1 MFNYLLRK
9 KNDLVKTPHTFFL
22 LWGMPLLVLLFTS
35 FLVDEVLKT
44 WTWFAALV
52 WMGAA
57 CFINAS
63 RCARRHCYY
72 TGPFFIIMAIIVM
85 LHGYEIIWFGANG
98 WLFLGLTIAIGFFV
112 LWFFP
117 EYKHGQYKAPPD

>member
-1 MFNYLLRK
+1 MSLFSVEKLNETAHARQLGIELHRTYKNAWNTLKMEHEAGLDSLEVTAQLTRLMDEIVTYVYERTNCLL
-9 KNDLVKTPHTFFL
+9 FA
-22 LWGMPLLVLLFTS
+22 VLAVLFTS

-63 RCARRHCYY
+63 RCARRHSRQRPHC
-72 TGPFFIIMAIIVM
+72 
-85 LHGYEIIWFGANG
+85 HGE
-98 WLFLGLTIAIGFFV
+98 
-112 LWFFP
+112 
-117 EYKHGQYKAPPD
+117 ES